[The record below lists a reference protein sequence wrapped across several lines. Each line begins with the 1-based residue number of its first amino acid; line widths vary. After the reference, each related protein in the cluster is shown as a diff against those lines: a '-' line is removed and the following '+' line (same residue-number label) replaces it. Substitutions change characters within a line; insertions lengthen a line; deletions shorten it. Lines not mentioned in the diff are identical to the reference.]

1 MGANDASPRG
11 GDGPLRRS
19 VFRIP
24 GMDCPAEEQMIR
36 LKLAEAPV
44 AALRF
49 DLAARTLAVDHGGE
63 AQIILD
69 RLQALKLGAELAES
83 RPLAV
88 AATADDADQSLVLW
102 SVLAINAAMFVVELV
117 AGWWAGSAGLIADA
131 MDMLA
136 DAVVYGLALYA
147 VGRSNAHK
155 LRAARAAGWLQLAL
169 AAWALAETGRR
180 MAAGSA
186 PENLTMVA
194 IALLALVAN
203 LTCLLLIAKY
213 REAAVHLRASY
224 LFTANDVLA
233 NLGVIVAGV
242 LVGWTGES
250 WPDWLVGALIGAMVL
265 AGALRIL
272 RLR

>member
-1 MGANDASPRG
+1 MAPGDAS
-11 GDGPLRRS
+11 LTRS

-24 GMDCPAEEQMIR
+24 GMDCPVEEQMIR
-36 LKLAEAPV
+36 LRLAEAPV
-44 AALRF
+44 AALHF

-63 AQIILD
+63 AKIILD
-69 RLQALKLGAELAES
+69 RLQPLGLGAELADS

-88 AATADDADQSLVLW
+88 AATADDADEAGVLW
-102 SVLAINAAMFVVELV
+102 TVLAINAAMFVVELV

-131 MDMLA
+131 LDMLA

-147 VGRSNAHK
+147 VGRSSAHQ

-169 AAWALAETGRR
+169 GLWALAETGRR
-180 MAAGSA
+180 MVAGSP

-203 LTCLLLIAKY
+203 LACLLLVAKY
-213 REAAVHLRASY
+213 REAAVHLRASF

-242 LVGWTGES
+242 LVGWLGQP
-250 WPDWLVGALIGAMVL
+250 WPDWLVGMLIGAMVL